1 MFLNTFLNYLN
12 EKSIVYYKEFDEL
25 VKNILT
31 VNFST
36 DKNYTKYTNYTD
48 SNFSLNDYLI
58 NNILDGFNKQ
68 NKQAQQV
75 RKGAFNI

>member
-36 DKNYTKYTNYTD
+36 DKNYTKYNLIIINEFIEIINVFMKMNALEFQLKNY
-48 SNFSLNDYLI
+48 SNEI
-58 NNILDGFNKQ
+58 
-68 NKQAQQV
+68 
-75 RKGAFNI
+75 

>member
-1 MFLNTFLNYLN
+1 LFLNTFLNYLK

-36 DKNYTKYTNYTD
+36 DKNYTKYNLIIITEFIEIINVFMKMNALEFQLQNY
-48 SNFSLNDYLI
+48 SNEI
-58 NNILDGFNKQ
+58 
-68 NKQAQQV
+68 
-75 RKGAFNI
+75 

>member
-1 MFLNTFLNYLN
+1 MFLNTFLNYLK

-36 DKNYTKYTNYTD
+36 DKNYTKYNLIIITEFIEIINVFLKMNALQFQLQNY
-48 SNFSLNDYLI
+48 SNEI
-58 NNILDGFNKQ
+58 
-68 NKQAQQV
+68 
-75 RKGAFNI
+75 

>member
-1 MFLNTFLNYLN
+1 MFLNTFLNYLK

-36 DKNYTKYTNYTD
+36 DKNYTKYNLIIITEFIEIINVFMKMNALEFQLQNY
-48 SNFSLNDYLI
+48 SNEI
-58 NNILDGFNKQ
+58 
-68 NKQAQQV
+68 
-75 RKGAFNI
+75 

>member
-36 DKNYTKYTNYTD
+36 DKNYTKYNLIIFTEFIEIINVFMKMNALEFQLQNY
-48 SNFSLNDYLI
+48 SNEI
-58 NNILDGFNKQ
+58 
-68 NKQAQQV
+68 
-75 RKGAFNI
+75 

>member
-1 MFLNTFLNYLN
+1 MFLNTFLNYLK

-36 DKNYTKYTNYTD
+36 DKNYTKYNLIIINEFIEIINVFMKMNALEFQLQNY
-48 SNFSLNDYLI
+48 SNEI
-58 NNILDGFNKQ
+58 
-68 NKQAQQV
+68 
-75 RKGAFNI
+75 

>member
-1 MFLNTFLNYLN
+1 LNTFLNYLK

-36 DKNYTKYTNYTD
+36 DKNYTKYNLIIITEFIEIINVFMKMNALEFQLQNY
-48 SNFSLNDYLI
+48 SNEI
-58 NNILDGFNKQ
+58 
-68 NKQAQQV
+68 
-75 RKGAFNI
+75 

>member
-36 DKNYTKYTNYTD
+36 DKNYTKYNLIIINEFIEIINVFMKMNALEFQLQNY
-48 SNFSLNDYLI
+48 SNEI
-58 NNILDGFNKQ
+58 
-68 NKQAQQV
+68 
-75 RKGAFNI
+75 